1 MAAMERIEND
11 GFFSFRRNSRKDRAS
26 DAKSP
31 RAPVFHSIFQ
41 EEVEELP
48 NTRGPQ
54 DQLSE
59 EEIEKLLDSIHELGD
74 RLLHKRT
81 FSAVQEYRNAVKSF
95 LRRTVGDTLEVAEH
109 TSGGNVLNRKRF
121 AIVQVIDDK
130 LDRLVRGMLQS
141 QESQMQLMS
150 RVEEIHGMLVDLSH

>member
-11 GFFSFRRNSRKDRAS
+11 GFFSFRRKSRKERSS
-26 DAKSP
+26 DAEAP
-31 RAPVFHSIFQ
+31 RAPAFGSIFQ
-41 EEVEELP
+41 KEVEEP
-48 NTRGPQ
+48 AVAGGAKE
-54 DQLSE
+54 QLSE
-59 EEIEKLLDSIHELGD
+59 EEIEELLDSIHELGD
-74 RLLHKRT
+74 ELLHKRT
-81 FSAVQEYRNAVKSF
+81 FTAVQQYRNAVKSF

-121 AIVQVIDDK
+121 AIVQVIDQK

-141 QESQMQLMS
+141 QETQMQLMS